1 MKTSISPEHI
11 WRLMKNNAAQNAKQL
26 KVVFLL
32 VPIFYGL
39 HVLFGGMEGLR
50 HVADSILAYIGA
62 ASVFVPFVLY
72 KDLFHPAKGT
82 GYGMLPA
89 SQEEKYLSSFAICV
103 LAVPLALI
111 LLAWILSLIGAA
123 LTGESSVMLDLPG
136 LFWSNRTVADE
147 WDFGFFDSFYW
158 ETIAI
163 QSISFWGV
171 YFFKTRKLSKT
182 VLTFGCA
189 CLGLLLLFSIGAWSF
204 SSHYYDEGLRLYMDK
219 VGYRTALVTDIFF
232 NILVPVGLW
241 TWAYLK
247 MKRQQF

>member
-32 VPIFYGL
+32 VPILYGL

-50 HVADSILAYIGA
+50 NVSESILTYIGIV
-62 ASVFVPFVLY
+62 SVLTPFGLY
-72 KDLFHPAKGT
+72 KNLFHPIKGT

-103 LAVPLALI
+103 LALPLALI

-123 LTGESSVMLDLPG
+123 LTGASSVILDLPG

-147 WDFGFFDSFYW
+147 WNFGFFASFYW
-158 ETIAI
+158 KIVAM
-163 QSISFWGV
+163 QSIAFWGI
-171 YFFKTRKLSKT
+171 YFFKTRKAGKT
-182 VLTFGCA
+182 ILTFCCV
-189 CLGLLLLFSIGAWSF
+189 CLGLATLLSISACSF
-204 SSHYYDEGLRLYMDK
+204 SANYYYDGLRIYMKD
-219 VGYRTALVTDIFF
+219 VSRHFTIVTSIFF
-232 NILVPVGLW
+232 DILVPVGLW